1 MGNERC
7 LKHLHRIYIYRP
19 EQMLVYQVCEKA
31 GNRGIWTRDIKNAT
45 NMPQHTLT
53 KTLKLLEQRNLI
65 KAVRSVT
72 SKSKKLYMLF
82 DVVPAKELTGGPWY
96 TDQEFDAEFVEEL
109 KKFIVQLVKSQ
120 GMIALQ
126 NISERVR
133 VSGISRVS
141 LLMLIELVNDT

>member
-1 MGNERC
+1 
-7 LKHLHRIYIYRP
+7 
-19 EQMLVYQVCEKA
+19 MLVYQVCEKA